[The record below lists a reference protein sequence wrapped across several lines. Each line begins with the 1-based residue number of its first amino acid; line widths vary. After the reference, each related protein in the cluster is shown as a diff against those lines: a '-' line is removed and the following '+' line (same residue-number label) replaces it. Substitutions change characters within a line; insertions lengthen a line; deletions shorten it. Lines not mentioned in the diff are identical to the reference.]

1 MKNQQYI
8 ENLLLEAYSEM
19 FAEEKK
25 AQELYELWLSDTK
38 EYGHTDSTEMDNSY
52 NRIELL
58 KDRIELLRD
67 ILID

>member
-1 MKNQQYI
+1 MKSKQYI
-8 ENLLLEAYSEM
+8 EDMLIEAYSEM

-25 AQELYELWLSDTK
+25 AQSMYEKWLSKSHDQGTA
-38 EYGHTDSTEMDNSY
+38 DRTEMDDSY

-58 KDRIELLRD
+58 KDRINILRD

>member
-1 MKNQQYI
+1 MKSKQYI
-8 ENLLLEAYSEM
+8 EDMLIEAYSEM

-25 AQELYELWLSDTK
+25 AQALYESWLGKTK
-38 EYGHTDSTEMDNSY
+38 EHGYMDRTEMDDSY

-58 KDRIELLRD
+58 KDRINILRD